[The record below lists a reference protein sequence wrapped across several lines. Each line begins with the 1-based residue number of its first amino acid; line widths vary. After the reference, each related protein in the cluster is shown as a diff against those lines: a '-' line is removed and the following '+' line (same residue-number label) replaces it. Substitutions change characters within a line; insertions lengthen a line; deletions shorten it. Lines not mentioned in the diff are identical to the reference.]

1 MITDNLKRLN
11 TLDIYSTLLFVLFK
25 TQNIPSQSTLSEL
38 VYILDKNS
46 LLKLCEFYGGQTIT
60 IPTIEDLEI
69 LTYCL
74 IVYND
79 VELEKQ
85 DFEKVLKKLPVEAHI
100 LKQVRAKYAEVAR
113 IMDEY
118 EFFQR

>member
-11 TLDIYSTLLFVLFK
+11 TLDIYSTILFVLFK

-69 LTYCL
+69 LQSSF
-74 IVYND
+74 VKND
-79 VELEKQ
+79 S
-85 DFEKVLKKLPVEAHI
+85 D
-100 LKQVRAKYAEVAR
+100 YR
-113 IMDEY
+113 IRQSKNCCSGADRDLMNS
-118 EFFQR
+118 QISL

>member
-11 TLDIYSTLLFVLFK
+11 TLDIYSTILFVLFK

-79 VELEKQ
+79 VEFEKQ

>member
-25 TQNIPSQSTLSEL
+25 TQSIPSQSTLSEL

>member
-11 TLDIYSTLLFVLFK
+11 TRDIYSVLLFVLFK
-25 TQNIPSQSTLSEL
+25 LQKLPSQSTLSEL
-38 VYILDKNS
+38 IYILDKNS
-46 LLKLCEFYGGQTIT
+46 MLKLCEYYGGQTIT

-79 VELEKQ
+79 VVVEHN
-85 DFEKVLKKLPVEAHI
+85 DFDKVIKNLPVEAHMVKKI
-100 LKQVRAKYAEVAR
+100 KEKYIEVAE
-113 IMDEY
+113 IMDDY

>member
-11 TLDIYSTLLFVLFK
+11 TLDIYSTLMFVLFK
-25 TQNIPSQSTLSEL
+25 TQEIPSQATLSEL

-46 LLKLCEFYGGQTIT
+46 LLKLCEYYGGQTIT

-79 VELEKQ
+79 VEIEHQ
-85 DFEKVLKKLPVEAHI
+85 DFDKVIKKLPVEAHV
-100 LKQVRAKYAEVAR
+100 LKQVKNKYAEVAR

>member
-113 IMDEY
+113 IMDDY

>member
-79 VELEKQ
+79 VEFEKQ